1 MRAMLAAATLDTR
14 SSAWRLM
21 RRMRCIPARK
31 TMDTKSMII
40 GVLLVAVCVL
50 GYMVYDA
57 NRNKVKI
64 DLPGIKIEGR

>member
-1 MRAMLAAATLDTR
+1 MLAAATLDTR

-21 RRMRCIPARK
+21 RRIRCGPNEE
-31 TMDTKSMII
+31 TMDTKSLII